1 MYRIHRC
8 LRIHRIVSCLNPA
21 WSLSEE
27 GISSPSPLSS
37 RLYRSAVGKRRLC
50 HRPGKAMGLSRSKLE
65 NVLPQTDVWVLHA
78 SKVSL
83 IHKTLTHVEV
93 GTRCRRFLAPCSL
106 AGRRAS
112 KYYYVTFVSKE
123 RARSCTTSTKRLQL
137 PMSLIIIG
145 AGMSATSTGNCHTSW
160 LEMGMTPLTSEPCT
174 RRERAVSSNHVSDAC
189 RGVS

>member
-1 MYRIHRC
+1 M
-8 LRIHRIVSCLNPA
+8 
-21 WSLSEE
+21 SEE
-27 GISSPSPLSS
+27 GISIPSPLSS

-112 KYYYVTFVSKE
+112 NT
-123 RARSCTTSTKRLQL
+123 TTSLCEQ
-137 PMSLIIIG
+137 G
-145 AGMSATSTGNCHTSW
+145 ASAELHNKHQKTATSH
-160 LEMGMTPLTSEPCT
+160 EPDHHRSRNVSHKHGELPHVMARDGYDT
-174 RRERAVSSNHVSDAC
+174 LNKRAVHQAGEQSRLV
-189 RGVS
+189 